1 VVCYCQSHSLP
12 AHAQGLCR
20 HWRCWRRLRHKQGA
34 SGYPATRLPQ
44 NGCGGVLPPAL
55 ATKRRGAEPQSAITA
70 TDDLSSWERLTNLP
84 ALREIP
90 GPTGV
95 CSASMGSATIPREA
109 AWAGPGCQ
117 ALILDDVQRLAWRR
131 ANGLSCKALA
141 H

>member
-1 VVCYCQSHSLP
+1 VWCVTASPTRCQLTHRGFVGIGVVGGACATNR
-12 AHAQGLCR
+12 AH
-20 HWRCWRRLRHKQGA
+20 
-34 SGYPATRLPQ
+34 PATRLPQ

-131 ANGLSCKALA
+131 VYGLSCKALA